1 MTDLLDLYGA
11 VVIWGELLRLWR
23 MHWVACGVWK
33 SDKWRLVS
41 TEVKSFTITV
51 VLEDI
56 FVGREFLFDN
66 VYRPNLDSDIN
77 EF

>member
-1 MTDLLDLYGA
+1 M
-11 VVIWGELLRLWR
+11 
-23 MHWVACGVWK
+23 WK